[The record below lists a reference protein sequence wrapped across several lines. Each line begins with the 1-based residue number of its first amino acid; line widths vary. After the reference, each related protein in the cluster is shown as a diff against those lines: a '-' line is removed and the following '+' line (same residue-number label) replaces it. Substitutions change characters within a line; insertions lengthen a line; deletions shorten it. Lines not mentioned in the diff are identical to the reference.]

1 MEAESRRRKRCDNKD
16 TCSFAQ
22 DLCVKFDVTF
32 TVNAEIE
39 DGSVDVECDG

>member
-39 DGSVDVECDG
+39 DGSVDVECGG